1 MQCTSAL
8 EAFLEEVA
16 RAGFVFAPSAQLSP
30 LLGGLA
36 DWEAFAASWN
46 DLPRDT
52 HLPEGH
58 RYRRRRHATLSARAG
73 ENGFRVEPHQP
84 HYQGLEYNALV
95 GGIQRW
101 FEPVSPR
108 IITGETFGAV
118 IALCLGLFG
127 RLRPATD
134 WRIECHQFRIEA
146 RTGAAGQPTPEG
158 VHRDGVDYVLVLLV
172 SRVNIERGTT
182 TVHALDGALL
192 GSFTLSTPLDAAL
205 VDDARVKHGVT
216 AVHPVDPAHPAY
228 RDVLVVTF
236 RAMRVS

>member
-1 MQCTSAL
+1 MHTAL
-8 EAFLEEVA
+8 DLEPLVDEVS
-16 RAGFVFAPSAQLSP
+16 RKGFAFAPSAQMRP
-30 LLGGLA
+30 LLGVLA

-52 HLPEGH
+52 HLPDGH
-58 RYRRRRHATLSARAG
+58 RYRRRRHATLSARGG
-73 ENGFRVEPHQP
+73 ESGFRVEPHQP

-108 IITGETFGAV
+108 IVSGGTFGAV

-127 RLRPATD
+127 RLRPGID

-146 RTGAAGQPTPEG
+146 SQSAAGQPTPEG

-182 TVHALDGALL
+182 TVHALDGNGL

-205 VDDARVKHGVT
+205 VDDARVQHGVT
-216 AVHPVDPAHPAY
+216 AVHPVNAAHLAY

-236 RAMRVS
+236 RAVPVS